1 MVPIKIMKMKEISER
16 RVRFVHG
23 EQFTGILARPFHKK
37 LAEPTEKGFVEMN
50 KALKDRA
57 ENFSNSN

>member
-1 MVPIKIMKMKEISER
+1 MKEISER
-16 RVRFVHG
+16 QVRFVHG

-57 ENFSNSN
+57 EYFSNSN